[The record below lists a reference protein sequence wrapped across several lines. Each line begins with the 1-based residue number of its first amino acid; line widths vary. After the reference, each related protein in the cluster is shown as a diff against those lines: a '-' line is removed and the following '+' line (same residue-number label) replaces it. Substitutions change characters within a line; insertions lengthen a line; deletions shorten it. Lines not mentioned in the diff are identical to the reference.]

1 MLVNPPRAQAQG
13 RRGDCSR
20 LRHRSAKLQCETT
33 ALPKRQFCR
42 ENPDMETSLHL
53 HAERADGATIETYLP
68 LSRGGHPARVTAL
81 LDTLLTAGA
90 EAKTADL
97 LAALAMAL
105 ALATLKAHPG
115 RHSLDRTLALVEDVL
130 NAARDTEDAM
140 NRKVADIIKRQKLAK
155 LGPTATVRAA
165 CKLMAERD
173 IGAVMV
179 TDAGGHLAGIFTERD
194 LVKRVAGPGLD
205 IDATKLKDVMT
216 PAPQTMRPSDAA
228 VLALRRM
235 RDGGFRHM
243 PVVDEGKLLGIVSSR
258 DFLGAE
264 MKQLEIETA
273 FRSAAMAEGF
283 RPNA

>member
-1 MLVNPPRAQAQG
+1 
-13 RRGDCSR
+13 
-20 LRHRSAKLQCETT
+20 
-33 ALPKRQFCR
+33 
-42 ENPDMETSLHL
+42 MEASLHL
-53 HAERADGATIETYLP
+53 RAERDDGAMIEAYLP
-68 LSRGGHPARVTAL
+68 LSRGGHPGRVTTLLDAL
-81 LDTLLTAGA
+81 LKAGA
-90 EAKTADL
+90 EAETTDL

-105 ALATLKAHPG
+105 AVATLKARPG
-115 RHSLDRTLALVEDVL
+115 RNAPGPHSLDRTLALVEDVL
-130 NAARDTEDAM
+130 NAARATEESM

-179 TDAGGHLAGIFTERD
+179 TDAEGHLAGIFTERD

-205 IDATKLKDVMT
+205 VETTKLKDVMT

-228 VLALRRM
+228 VVALRRM

-243 PVVDEGKLLGIVSSR
+243 PVVDEGKLLGVVSSR

-273 FRSAAMAEGF
+273 FRSAVMAEGF
-283 RPNA
+283 RPTA

>member
-1 MLVNPPRAQAQG
+1 
-13 RRGDCSR
+13 
-20 LRHRSAKLQCETT
+20 
-33 ALPKRQFCR
+33 
-42 ENPDMETSLHL
+42 METSLHL
-53 HAERADGATIETYLP
+53 RAEREDGAAIEAYLP

-81 LDTLLTAGA
+81 LDDILKAGA
-90 EAKTADL
+90 GAKTADL

-105 ALATLKAHPG
+105 TVVTLKARPG
-115 RHSLDRTLALVEDVL
+115 PHSLDRTLALVEDVL
-130 NAARDTEDAM
+130 NAARATEEAM

-179 TDAGGHLAGIFTERD
+179 TDADGHLAGIFTERD

-205 IDATKLKDVMT
+205 VETTRLKDVMT

-228 VLALRRM
+228 MVALRRM

-243 PVVDEGKLLGIVSSR
+243 PVVDEGKLLGVVSSR

-264 MKQLEIETA
+264 MKQLEIEAA
-273 FRSAAMAEGF
+273 FRSAVIAEGY
-283 RPNA
+283 RPTA